1 MIQHTWPLPS
11 GLPLNSFQI
20 PNVSFHIEV
29 PSIICKM
36 PSDLKAG
43 GIQKGIIISLS
54 LPEKAENSA
63 GSTHFIMIWN
73 SGFIFFW
80 VVFIFKAEKLFSPS
94 SKGMLCWCICIALIW
109 KGKGSRL
116 PSPPPFD
123 SKLIDKISRKKKGR
137 VTGEKKTTNNL
148 NNGGF
153 LFVLF

>member
-63 GSTHFIMIWN
+63 GSTRFIMIWN
-73 SGFIFFW
+73 SGFFFFEW
-80 VVFIFKAEKLFSPS
+80 FLFLRLKSFSVHPAKGCCANVF
-94 SKGMLCWCICIALIW
+94 ALPW
-109 KGKGSRL
+109 LGKGSKL

-123 SKLIDKISRKKKGR
+123 SKLIDTISVKKKGR
-137 VTGEKKTTNNL
+137 VAGEKTTNNL
-148 NNGGF
+148 NNRGF